1 MIVRPDIHHLLLI
14 TQPDHAA
21 LAGRIMEAWRAD
33 GLPAHPDRHTILL
46 ATHEHDGGWAE
57 PDAAPLADP
66 VSGAPFDFLEAP
78 IAVRQAVWPRGVAH
92 LVEAHPYAAALV
104 ARHAL
109 NVYRRHRDS
118 ADWSGFFAVMER
130 HETDALARARG
141 EQRAGWPADYR
152 FLFLGDLVSLV
163 FCNGWTQP
171 FEAEGYRIILTP
183 AGILVKPDPFGG
195 RRVPLAVTARRIP
208 AHRYASDAELR
219 GALAAASAVT
229 LEGVAEG

>member
-1 MIVRPDIHHLLLI
+1 MIVRPDIHHLLLV

-33 GLPAHPDRHTILL
+33 GLPAHPHRGTILL
-46 ATHEHDGGWAE
+46 ATHEHDGGWIE

-66 VSGAPFDFLEAP
+66 VSGAPFDFIEAP
-78 IAVRQAVWPRGVAH
+78 AEVRRAVWPCGVTR
-92 LVEAHPYAAALV
+92 LVETRPYAAALV
-104 ARHAL
+104 ARHAM
-109 NVYRRHRDS
+109 NVLRRYRDH
-118 ADWSGFFAVMER
+118 ADWCDFFRTMER
-130 HETDALARARG
+130 AEADALARASAA
-141 EQRAGWPADYR
+141 ERAGWPADYR

-183 AGILVKPDPFGG
+183 AGIRVTPDPFGG
-195 RRVPLAVTARRIP
+195 KRVPLAVAARRIP
-208 AHRYASDAELR
+208 ARRYASDAELR
-219 GALAAASAVT
+219 DALAAAPAVT